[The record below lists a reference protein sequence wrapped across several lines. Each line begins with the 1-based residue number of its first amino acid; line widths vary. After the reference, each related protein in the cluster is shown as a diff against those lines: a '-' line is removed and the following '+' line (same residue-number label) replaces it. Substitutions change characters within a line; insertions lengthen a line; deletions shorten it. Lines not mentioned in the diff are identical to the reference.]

1 MTNTI
6 ALQRAVDLA
15 SITRLATACEVTPG
29 ALRKWLNKNG
39 LPMSDL
45 TGETDYS
52 TRIAWEIVKHGG
64 EFDALDLIRE
74 RLPDLKP
81 GTVYRLP
88 LELFARDPNQPRKQ
102 FDNLKLEALALTL
115 GHDGQET
122 PIKVTVDIDADKPLI
137 ITHGE
142 RRWRAAHIAQLTHLD
157 CMLDTKAADESAT
170 DKIFR
175 QAADNTG
182 EQLSKWDWACTIR
195 ELSEQHGM
203 SDQEISDALGRRGF
217 EGFSRPVVANLR
229 RLFKLPEE
237 AQRLIECGWLTPSH
251 GKYLLAIKH
260 EPVLQAYIRTLTAER
275 NMDNNPPTISIM
287 AVDTLDHYAVL
298 YPSPDEGWYG
308 PEGDDDYWPL
318 SDAQQEECARCEHL
332 YTHTLGNGHQDQ
344 FCTNLTCYLDKDKEV
359 NEKSRSGWIGDEQWG
374 DRDEEQTLPTA
385 EAPTATEQTDSQTEA
400 ATPKHTTEP
409 NYRDRVQEQREMLID
424 RTKRLR
430 HAVMNADRETQL
442 AILCMSAF
450 CEDNPPLTIQQAVDR
465 LAARHDEFI
474 AASAYSVLDYLEPAR
489 LADLRQHLNVPDV
502 SPETNQVYLLETA

>member
-6 ALQRAVDLA
+6 ALQRAVDL
-15 SITRLATACEVTPG
+15 SSVTKLAEACEVSPS
-29 ALRKWLNKNG
+29 AFRKWLTKNG

-64 EFDALDLIRE
+64 DFEALDLIRE
-74 RLPDLKP
+74 RLPDMKP

-88 LELFARDPNQPRKQ
+88 LELFTRDPHQPRKQ
-102 FDNLKLEALALTL
+102 FDQEKLAALALTL

-122 PIKVTVDIDADKPLI
+122 PIKVTLDMCADIDAERPLI

-142 RRWRAAHIAQLTHLD
+142 RRWRAAHIAMMTHLD
-157 CMLDTKAADESAT
+157 CMLDTKAADESPT

-203 SDQEISDALGRRGF
+203 SDQDISDALGRRGF
-217 EGFSRPVVANLR
+217 DGFSRPVVANLR

-237 AQRLIECGWLTPSH
+237 AQKLIECGWLTPSH

-260 EPVLQAYIRTLTAER
+260 EPVLQAYTRTLTAAR
-275 NMDNNPPTISIM
+275 NMDNNPPTIYSM
-287 AVDTLDHYAVL
+287 DVDVRDHYSVL
-298 YPSPDEGWYG
+298 YPTPDGGWDD
-308 PEGDDDYWPL
+308 PETGDDLWPL
-318 SDAQQEECARCEHL
+318 SAAQQEECARCEHL

-344 FCTNLTCYLDKDKEV
+344 FCTNPPCYIDKD
-359 NEKSRSGWIGDEQWG
+359 NEPHGKIAGGESEEST
-374 DRDEEQTLPTA
+374 EEQHPARTTRAQPKQMTPDNKPQPAA
-385 EAPTATEQTDSQTEA
+385 ETDY
-400 ATPKHTTEP
+400 H
-409 NYRDRVQEQREMLID
+409 DRVQEQREMLID
-424 RTKRLR
+424 RTRR
-430 HAVMNADRETQL
+430 MRQAVLDADRDTQL

-450 CEDNPPLTIQQAVDR
+450 CEDDPPLTTQQALDR
-465 LAARHDEFI
+465 LGANADSFI
-474 AASAYSVLDYLEPAR
+474 AAAAVNVLNYLEHER
-489 LADLRQHLNVPDV
+489 TADIRQHLGVEDV
-502 SPETNQVYLLETA
+502 SPETDQADLLEAV